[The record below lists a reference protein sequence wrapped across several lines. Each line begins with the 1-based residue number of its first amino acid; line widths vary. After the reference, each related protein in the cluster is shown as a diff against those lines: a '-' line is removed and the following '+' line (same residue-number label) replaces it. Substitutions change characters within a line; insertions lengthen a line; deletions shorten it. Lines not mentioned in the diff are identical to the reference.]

1 MGILKS
7 GEKVGLICLSNG
19 LSGQMEESIHHLCAV
34 LQEMGI
40 QPVCSPYLYSEESV
54 FSAEASERAKILM
67 DFYEAEDIKA
77 IFDISGGDIANEVLG
92 YLNYEVI
99 KEKNKPFFGYSDLTT
114 VINALYSQAGASS
127 YLYQIR
133 NLIGGYSKKQREYVT
148 KSLLQNEADLLDFKY
163 SFLKGTELEG
173 IVVGG
178 NIRCFLKLAGTK
190 FMPDCTNKVLFIE
203 SRSGGVAQMVT
214 FLNQYKQMGILDK
227 ISGIILG
234 TFTEMEEKQLE
245 PSIEELVLKVMG
257 ERKIP
262 IVKTR
267 EIGHGQDSKAIIIG
281 KVIKLNA

>member
-1 MGILKS
+1 MGILKD

-19 LSGQMEESIHHLCAV
+19 LSGQMEESIQHLCAV

-40 QPVCSPYLYSEESV
+40 QPVCSPYLYREESI
-54 FSAEASERAKILM
+54 FSAEARQRAKVLM
-67 DFYEAEDIKA
+67 DFYKAEDIKA
-77 IFDISGGDIANEVLG
+77 IFDISGGDIANEVLEHLD
-92 YLNYEVI
+92 YKVI

-114 VINALYSQAGASS
+114 VINALYSQTGRSS

-133 NLIGGYSKKQREYVT
+133 NLIGNYSKKQQECVS
-148 KSLLQNEADLLDFKY
+148 KSLLQDEPDLLNFKY
-163 SFLKGTELEG
+163 FFLQGSQLEG

-190 FMPDCTNKVLFIE
+190 FMPDCTNKILFLE

-234 TFTEMEEKQLE
+234 AFTEMEEKQLE

-262 IVKTR
+262 IVKTS

-281 KVIKLNA
+281 KVIKLSA